1 MSRYTNSGIVQ
12 EPTSNKK
19 MGEAPRLTIKD
30 TDFILKLIT
39 YSQIDG
45 RELEQAF
52 STKNKIKAIHK
63 ALAEVD
69 I

>member
-1 MSRYTNSGIVQ
+1 MSRYASPGIKSEQIETNS
-12 EPTSNKK
+12 N
-19 MGEAPRLTIKD
+19 EAPKLTIKD

-39 YSQIDG
+39 YSSIDG

-52 STKNKIKAIHK
+52 STKNKIKAIHQ
-63 ALAEVD
+63 ALSEAN

>member
-1 MSRYTNSGIVQ
+1 MSRYTSPGNV
-12 EPTSNKK
+12 P
-19 MGEAPRLTIKD
+19 EAASRKDDESPKLTIKD

-52 STKNKIKAIHK
+52 STKNKIKALHK
-63 ALAEVD
+63 ALSEAN